1 MATDS
6 HHGGHGAHGAHGGHD
21 SHGGHGA
28 HGGDHRPATDQLS
41 PNQHRQHAEPDTHGG
56 PGGHGQHGGHGAH
69 AGHGGH
75 GDHAAQFR
83 DRFWLSLVLTL
94 PVVVY
99 SEMVQDWLGFTP
111 PQFPGSQWVAPVLG
125 TVVFLYGGRPF
136 LEGGL
141 AEARARQP
149 GMMLLISL
157 AILVAFGASV
167 ATVFGV
173 FDLEFWWELALL
185 IVIMLLGHWLEMRA
199 LGQASGALD
208 ALAALLPDAADLV
221 TGEGTRTVPVSDLA
235 VGDLVL
241 VRPGGRVP
249 ADGQIVEGEA
259 ELDESM
265 ITGESRPVARGPG
278 SRVVAGT
285 VVTDTAIR
293 VRVDAVGE
301 QTALAGIRRLV
312 EQAQA
317 SGSRAQALA
326 DRAAAMLF
334 YFAVGAGLITMA
346 VWLALGDPD
355 QAIERTVTVLV
366 IACPHALGLAIPLVI
381 AISTGLAAGN
391 GILIKDRLALE
402 RMRTVDAVLF
412 DKTGT
417 LTTGKPQ
424 VSGMVAVDGDED
436 GLLRVAAAVEADS
449 EHPLARAIVA
459 QGHERAGGD
468 LPTAGEFRSM
478 TGRGVQARVEGAT
491 VVVGG
496 PALLRQLGL
505 TEPEVLAEQV
515 GAWKRRGATVLYVV
529 RDDKVLGALAL
540 EDAVR
545 PESRQA
551 VEQLHRLGRR
561 VVMITGDASQV
572 AEAVAAELGV
582 DDVFAE
588 VLPEDKDT
596 TVAGLQSR
604 GLRVAMVGDGV
615 NDAPALARAD
625 VGVAI
630 GAGTDVAIE
639 SAGIVL
645 AANDPRGV
653 LGVLRLSRASYR
665 KMLQNLGWATGYNL
679 LAVPLAAGVLAG
691 AGVTLA
697 PAVGAVLMSLSTIVV
712 ALNAQLLRRVD
723 LRPIQA

>member
-1 MATDS
+1 MRSGDMDHHEHHAS
-6 HHGGHGAHGAHGGHD
+6 HH
-21 SHGGHGA
+21 GHGA
-28 HGGDHRPATDQLS
+28 HGGEHSPATAGLS
-41 PNQHRQHAEPDTHGG
+41 PNAHRQHAEPDEHGG
-56 PGGHGQHGGHGAH
+56 PAAHGEHDAHGAH
-69 AGHGGH
+69 GGEHRAHGGH

-83 DRFWLSLVLTL
+83 DRFWWSLVLTI

-111 PQFPGSQWVAPVLG
+111 PQFPGSRWVAPVLG

-141 AEARARQP
+141 AELRSRQP

-157 AILVAFGASV
+157 AILVAFAASL
-167 ATVFGV
+167 ATLFGV
-173 FDLEFWWELALL
+173 FDLEFWWELSLL

-208 ALAALLPDAADLV
+208 ALAALLPDEADLV
-221 TGEGTRTVPVSDLA
+221 TPEGTRTVPISDLA

-249 ADGQIVEGEA
+249 ADGTVVEGAA

-265 ITGESRPVARGPG
+265 ITGESRPVPKRAGD
-278 SRVVAGT
+278 RVVAGT
-285 VVTDTAIR
+285 VVAESALRIR
-293 VRVDAVGE
+293 VEAVGE

-312 EQAQA
+312 EQAQT
-317 SGSRAQALA
+317 SRSRAQALA
-326 DRAAAMLF
+326 DRAAALLF
-334 YFAVGAGLITMA
+334 YFAVGAGLITAA

-381 AISTGLAAGN
+381 AISTALAARS
-391 GILIKDRLALE
+391 GILVKDRLALE

-417 LTTGKPQ
+417 LTKGEPQ
-424 VSGMVAVDGDED
+424 VSGVAAVDGDED
-436 GLLRVAAAVEADS
+436 GLLGLAASVEADS

-459 QGHERAGGD
+459 AARTRAAGN
-468 LPTAGEFRSM
+468 LPAASNFRSM
-478 TGRGVQARVEGAT
+478 TGRGVQARVDGAT
-491 VVVGG
+491 VTVGG
-496 PALLRQLGL
+496 PALLRALKV
-505 TEPEVLAEQV
+505 TDPEVLAEQV

-529 RDDKVLGALAL
+529 RDDKVMGALAL

-545 PESRQA
+545 PESHQA
-551 VEQLHRLGRR
+551 VEELHRLGKR
-561 VVMITGDASQV
+561 VVMITGDAQQV
-572 AEAVAAELGV
+572 AEAVAADLGV
-582 DDVFAE
+582 DEVFAE
-588 VLPEDKDT
+588 VLPEDKDA
-596 TVAGLQSR
+596 TVTELQRR
-604 GLRVAMVGDGV
+604 GLKVAMVGDGV

-625 VGVAI
+625 VGIAI

-653 LGVLRLSRASYR
+653 LGVIRLSQASYR

-679 LAVPLAAGVLAG
+679 LAVPLAAGVLAW

-697 PAVGAVLMSLSTIVV
+697 PAVGAVLMSASTIVV

-723 LRPIQA
+723 LRPTQA

>member
-1 MATDS
+1 MATHDP
-6 HHGGHGAHGAHGGHD
+6 HGTHGAAGQRPAT
-21 SHGGHGA
+21 
-28 HGGDHRPATDQLS
+28 DHRPATTERTPNRHHHTQPDQ
-41 PNQHRQHAEPDTHGG
+41 HT
-56 PGGHGQHGGHGAH
+56 GHGDHGGHT
-69 AGHGGH
+69 GH

-94 PVVVY
+94 PVVAY
-99 SEMVQDWLGFTP
+99 SEMVQEWLRFTP
-111 PQFPGSQWVAPVLG
+111 PRFPGSGWVAPVLG
-125 TVVFLYGGRPF
+125 TVVFLYGGWPF
-136 LEGGL
+136 LQGGVQ
-141 AEARARQP
+141 EARARQP

-157 AILVAFGASV
+157 AILVGFGAS
-167 ATVFGV
+167 AASALGL

-199 LGQASGALD
+199 LGQASSALD
-208 ALAALLPDAADLV
+208 ALAALLPDEADLV
-221 TGEGTRTVPVSDLA
+221 TPEGARTVPISDLT
-235 VGDLVL
+235 VGDVVL

-249 ADGQIVEGEA
+249 ADGVVAEGDA

-265 ITGESRPVARGPG
+265 ITGESRPVPKRPG
-278 SRVVAGT
+278 DRVVAGT
-285 VVTDTAIR
+285 VVTDSAVR

-326 DRAAAMLF
+326 DRAAGLLF
-334 YFAVGAGLITMA
+334 YFAVGAGLVTVA
-346 VWLALGDPD
+346 VWLVLGQPD
-355 QAIERTVTVLV
+355 QAVERTVTVLV

-381 AISTGLAAGN
+381 AISTALAARN
-391 GILIKDRLALE
+391 GILVKDRLALE

-417 LTTGKPQ
+417 LTMGQPQ
-424 VSGMVAVDGDED
+424 VTGVVTTEGGDDGE
-436 GLLRVAAAVEADS
+436 LLRLAGAVEADS

-459 QGHERAGGD
+459 AARGQLGD
-468 LPTAGEFRSM
+468 LPRASDFRAM
-478 TGRGVQARVEGAT
+478 TGRGVQARVDGAP
-491 VVVGG
+491 VAVGG
-496 PALLRQLGL
+496 PALLRQLDAA
-505 TEPEVLAEQV
+505 EPEALSDQV
-515 GAWKRRGATVLYVV
+515 GGWKRRGAAVLYVV
-529 RDDKVLGALAL
+529 RGDKVVGALAL

-551 VEQLHRLGRR
+551 VEELHRLGRR
-561 VVMITGDASQV
+561 VVMLTGDARQV

-582 DDVFAE
+582 DEVFAE
-588 VLPEDKDT
+588 VLPEDKAER
-596 TVAGLQSR
+596 VADLQRR
-604 GLRVAMVGDGV
+604 GLKVAMVGDGV

-625 VGVAI
+625 VGIAI

-645 AANDPRGV
+645 ASNDPRGV
-653 LGVLRLSRASYR
+653 LGVIRLSQASYR

-679 LAVPLAAGVLAG
+679 LAVPIAAGALAW

-712 ALNAQLLRRVD
+712 ALNAQLLRGLD
-723 LRPIQA
+723 LRPAPAE

>member
-1 MATDS
+1 MATHDP
-6 HHGGHGAHGAHGGHD
+6 HGTHGAAGQRPAT
-21 SHGGHGA
+21 
-28 HGGDHRPATDQLS
+28 DHRPATTERTPNRHHHTQPDQ
-41 PNQHRQHAEPDTHGG
+41 HT
-56 PGGHGQHGGHGAH
+56 GHGDHG
-69 AGHGGH
+69 GHGGH

-94 PVVVY
+94 PVVAY
-99 SEMVQDWLGFTP
+99 SEMVQEWLRFTP
-111 PQFPGSQWVAPVLG
+111 PRFPGSGWVAPVLG
-125 TVVFLYGGRPF
+125 TVVFLYGGWPF
-136 LEGGL
+136 LQGGVQ
-141 AEARARQP
+141 EARARQP

-157 AILVAFGASV
+157 AILVGFGAS
-167 ATVFGV
+167 AASALGL

-199 LGQASGALD
+199 LGQATSALD
-208 ALAALLPDAADLV
+208 ALAALLPDEADLV
-221 TGEGTRTVPVSDLA
+221 TPEGARTVPISDLT
-235 VGDLVL
+235 VGDVVL

-249 ADGQIVEGEA
+249 ADGVVAEGDA

-265 ITGESRPVARGPG
+265 ITGESRPVPKRPG
-278 SRVVAGT
+278 DRVVAGT
-285 VVTDTAIR
+285 VVTDSAVR

-326 DRAAAMLF
+326 DRAAGLLF
-334 YFAVGAGLITMA
+334 YFAVGAGLVTVA
-346 VWLALGDPD
+346 VWLVLGQPD
-355 QAIERTVTVLV
+355 QAVERTVTVLV

-381 AISTGLAAGN
+381 AISTALAARN
-391 GILIKDRLALE
+391 GILVKDRLALE

-417 LTTGKPQ
+417 LTMGQPQ
-424 VSGMVAVDGDED
+424 VTGVVTTEGGDDG
-436 GLLRVAAAVEADS
+436 GLLRLAGAVEADS

-459 QGHERAGGD
+459 AARGQLGD
-468 LPTAGEFRSM
+468 LPRASDFRAM
-478 TGRGVQARVEGAT
+478 TGRGVQARVDGAP
-491 VVVGG
+491 VAVGG
-496 PALLRQLGL
+496 PALLRQLDAA
-505 TEPEVLAEQV
+505 EPEALSDQV
-515 GAWKRRGATVLYVV
+515 GGWKRRGAAVLYVV
-529 RDDKVLGALAL
+529 RGDKVVGALAL

-551 VEQLHRLGRR
+551 VEELHRLGRR
-561 VVMITGDASQV
+561 VVMLTGDARQV

-582 DDVFAE
+582 DEVFAE
-588 VLPEDKDT
+588 VLPEDKAER
-596 TVAGLQSR
+596 VADLQRR
-604 GLRVAMVGDGV
+604 GLKVAMVGDGV

-625 VGVAI
+625 VGIAI

-645 AANDPRGV
+645 ASNDPRGV
-653 LGVLRLSRASYR
+653 LGVIRLSQASYR

-679 LAVPLAAGVLAG
+679 LAVPIAAGALAW

-712 ALNAQLLRRVD
+712 ALNAQLLRGLD
-723 LRPIQA
+723 LRPAPAE

>member
-1 MATDS
+1 MD
-6 HHGGHGAHGAHGGHD
+6 HHAGHGD
-21 SHGGHGA
+21 
-28 HGGDHRPATDQLS
+28 
-41 PNQHRQHAEPDTHGG
+41 
-56 PGGHGQHGGHGAH
+56 
-69 AGHGGH
+69 HGGH

-83 DRFWLSLVLTL
+83 DRFWLSLALTV

-111 PQFPGSQWVAPVLG
+111 PRFPGSTWVAPVLG
-125 TVVFLYGGRPF
+125 TVVFLYGGRVF

-157 AILVAFGASV
+157 AILVGFGAS
-167 ATVFGV
+167 AASALGLL
-173 FDLEFWWELALL
+173 DLEFWWELALL

-199 LGQASGALD
+199 LGQAAGALD
-208 ALAALLPDAADLV
+208 ALAALLPDQAERVGGGAV
-221 TGEGTRTVPVSDLA
+221 ETVPVAELA

-249 ADGQIVEGEA
+249 ADGVVAEGSA

-278 SRVVAGT
+278 GRVVAGT
-285 VVTDTAIR
+285 VVTDTAVR

-326 DRAAAMLF
+326 DRAAGLLF
-334 YFAVGAGLITMA
+334 WFATAAGVVTFV
-346 VWLALGDPD
+346 VWLVLGEAG
-355 QAIERTVTVLV
+355 QAVERTVTVLV

-381 AISTGLAAGN
+381 AISTGLAARN
-391 GILIKDRLALE
+391 GILVKDRLALE
-402 RMRTVDAVLF
+402 RMRTVDTVLF

-417 LTTGKPQ
+417 LTRGRPQ
-424 VSGMVAVDGDED
+424 VTGWVSTDPEVDAMVRLAG
-436 GLLRVAAAVEADS
+436 AVEADS
-449 EHPLARAIVA
+449 EHPLARAIVHSA
-459 QGHERAGGD
+459 RQRGELPRA
-468 LPTAGEFRSM
+468 AGFRAM
-478 TGRGVQARVEGAT
+478 AGRGVQAQVDGAT
-491 VVVGG
+491 VAVGG

-505 TEPEVLAEQV
+505 EEPEVLAERLE
-515 GAWKRRGATVLYVV
+515 AMRRRGAAVLHVV
-529 RDDKVLGALAL
+529 RDDKVVGALSL

-545 PESRQA
+545 PESREA
-551 VEQLHRLGRR
+551 VAELHRLGRR
-561 VVMITGDASQV
+561 VVMLTGDARQV

-582 DDVFAE
+582 DEVFAE
-588 VLPEDKDT
+588 VLPEDKDA
-596 TVAGLQSR
+596 TVAELQGR
-604 GLRVAMVGDGV
+604 GLKVAMVGDGV

-625 VGVAI
+625 VGIAI

-653 LGVLRLSRASYR
+653 LGIIRLSQASYR

-679 LAVPLAAGVLAG
+679 LAVPVAAGALAW
-691 AGVTLA
+691 AGITLA

-712 ALNAQLLRRVD
+712 ALNAQLLRGLD
-723 LRPIQA
+723 LQVQRRGSP

>member
-1 MATDS
+1 M
-6 HHGGHGAHGAHGGHD
+6 
-21 SHGGHGA
+21 
-28 HGGDHRPATDQLS
+28 DH
-41 PNQHRQHAEPDTHGG
+41 
-56 PGGHGQHGGHGAH
+56 H
-69 AGHGGH
+69 AGHGGQGGH

-83 DRFWLSLVLTL
+83 DRFWLSLALTV

-111 PQFPGSQWVAPVLG
+111 PRFPGSTWVAPVLG
-125 TVVFLYGGRPF
+125 TVVFLYGGRVF

-157 AILVAFGASV
+157 AILVGFGAS
-167 ATVFGV
+167 AASALGL

-199 LGQASGALD
+199 LGQAAGALD
-208 ALAALLPDAADLV
+208 ALAALLPDQAERV
-221 TGEGTRTVPVSDLA
+221 GGGGIETVPVAELA

-249 ADGQIVEGEA
+249 ADGVVAEGSA

-278 SRVVAGT
+278 GRVVAGT
-285 VVTDTAIR
+285 VVTDTAVR

-326 DRAAAMLF
+326 DRAAGLLF
-334 YFAVGAGLITMA
+334 WFATAAGVVTFV
-346 VWLALGDPD
+346 VWLVLGEAD
-355 QAIERTVTVLV
+355 QAVERTVTVLV

-391 GILIKDRLALE
+391 GILVKDRLALE
-402 RMRTVDAVLF
+402 RMRTVDTVLF

-417 LTTGKPQ
+417 LTRGRPQ
-424 VSGMVAVDGDED
+424 VTGGVSTDPDVDAMVRLAG
-436 GLLRVAAAVEADS
+436 AVEADS
-449 EHPLARAIVA
+449 EHPLARAIVHSA
-459 QGHERAGGD
+459 RQRGELPRATG
-468 LPTAGEFRSM
+468 FRAM
-478 TGRGVQARVEGAT
+478 TGRGVQAEVDGAT
-491 VVVGG
+491 VAVGG

-505 TEPEVLAEQV
+505 DEPEVLAERLE
-515 GAWKRRGATVLYVV
+515 AMRRRGAAVLYVV
-529 RDDKVLGALAL
+529 RDDKVVGALSL

-545 PESRQA
+545 PESREA
-551 VEQLHRLGRR
+551 VAELHRLGRR
-561 VVMITGDASQV
+561 VVMLTGDARQV

-582 DDVFAE
+582 DEVFAE
-588 VLPEDKDT
+588 VLPEDKDA
-596 TVAGLQSR
+596 TVAQLQGR

-625 VGVAI
+625 VGIAI
-630 GAGTDVAIE
+630 GAGADVAIE

-653 LGVLRLSRASYR
+653 LGIIRLSRASYR

-679 LAVPLAAGVLAG
+679 LAVPVAAGALAW
-691 AGVTLA
+691 AGITLA

-712 ALNAQLLRRVD
+712 ALNAQLLRGLD
-723 LRPIQA
+723 LQVQRRGSP